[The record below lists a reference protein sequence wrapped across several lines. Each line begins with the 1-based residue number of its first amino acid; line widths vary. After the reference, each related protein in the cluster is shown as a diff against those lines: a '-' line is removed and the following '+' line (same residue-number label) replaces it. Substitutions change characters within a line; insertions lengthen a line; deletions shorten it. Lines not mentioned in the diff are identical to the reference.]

1 MKLTTFI
8 TIKDKPQGMAEVALS
23 NSLLSAILGL
33 GKDAINL
40 EGSGTD
46 IASRPDFSPNLRFY
60 DPAVRVENVALL
72 VVNPTSFWWEGY
84 LLASEA
90 RWKTNPIPISMAM

>member
-1 MKLTTFI
+1 MKLSTFI
-8 TIKDKPQGMAEVALS
+8 TIGDKPQGMAEVELS
-23 NSLLSAILGL
+23 NPLLNTILGL
-33 GKDAINL
+33 RKEIADI
-40 EGSGTD
+40 ECSGAD

-60 DPAVRVENVALL
+60 DPETRVENLALL